1 MLDPQTFFDLTESQ
15 HGALFQNGPVWKS
28 LDLLHD
34 YLMKC
39 DFVIEGE
46 IQAGAILVHP
56 ELISIGKGTVV
67 EPGAY
72 IKGPCVIGRNCEIR
86 HGAYIRGDVLVS
98 DNCVVGHATE
108 VKNSIFLNR
117 SQAGHFAYVGD
128 SILGNGVNLG
138 AGTKCANLRL
148 DHKNI
153 KVEGQDTGR
162 RKFGAIFGD
171 GAQTGCNTVTNPGT
185 LMAKNTSC
193 LACATPKGYIREST
207 KSAK

>member
-1 MLDPQTFFDLTESQ
+1 MFEAQMFFNLQDSP
-15 HGALFQNGPVWKS
+15 HRSLFENGPVWTA
-28 LDLLHD
+28 LDNLHD
-34 YLMKC
+34 YLMNHT
-39 DFVIEGE
+39 FLIEGE
-46 IQAGAILVHP
+46 IQPGAVLVHP

-72 IKGPCVIGRNCEIR
+72 IKGPCIIGKNCQIR

-128 SILGNGVNLG
+128 SILGNDVNLG
-138 AGTKCANLRL
+138 AGTKCANLRF

-153 KVEGQDTGR
+153 KIEGVDTGR
-162 RKFGAIFGD
+162 RKFGSIFGD
-171 GAQTGCNTVTNPGT
+171 KAQTGCNAVPNPGT
-185 LMAKNTSC
+185 LMAKGTFC
-193 LACATPKGYIREST
+193 LPCSTPKGYIRETSQ
-207 KSAK
+207 SAK